1 MYECVSQ
8 VYKILIPIHEANRD
22 YKKLSH
28 LHGKLQES
36 FNQIIKQVNM
46 SHEVKNLV
54 LRIPGQVQHKPAYAA
69 TEEGYMVEIS
79 DLRKEELH
87 FPCSKNKVLIS

>member
-1 MYECVSQ
+1 MFEAVSQ

-36 FNQIIKQVNM
+36 FNQIIKQVLQSLDHWCQM
-46 SHEVKNLV
+46 KRVSQAKDH
-54 LRIPGQVQHKPAYAA
+54 
-69 TEEGYMVEIS
+69 
-79 DLRKEELH
+79 
-87 FPCSKNKVLIS
+87 

>member
-1 MYECVSQ
+1 MLLFRPSLSYGLSLRSLFYLFLSDRFTHVLLYVPKSHELAELSLAFIIQAGMFEAVSQ

-36 FNQIIKQVNM
+36 FNQIIKQV
-46 SHEVKNLV
+46 
-54 LRIPGQVQHKPAYAA
+54 
-69 TEEGYMVEIS
+69 
-79 DLRKEELH
+79 
-87 FPCSKNKVLIS
+87 

>member
-1 MYECVSQ
+1 MYEAVSQ

-36 FNQIIKQVNM
+36 FNQIIKQV
-46 SHEVKNLV
+46 
-54 LRIPGQVQHKPAYAA
+54 
-69 TEEGYMVEIS
+69 
-79 DLRKEELH
+79 
-87 FPCSKNKVLIS
+87 